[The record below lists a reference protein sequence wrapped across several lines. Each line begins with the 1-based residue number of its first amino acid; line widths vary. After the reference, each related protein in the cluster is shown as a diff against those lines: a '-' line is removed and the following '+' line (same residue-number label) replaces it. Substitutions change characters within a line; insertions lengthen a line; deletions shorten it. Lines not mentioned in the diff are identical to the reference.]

1 MTSVRRTVSTPT
13 ASYVVVDADPF
24 ETSGLIVARVVDAAS
39 GQARTIRRVSTRAPH
54 AYAHVASGGWLVLTG
69 RPQLAVPNLG
79 TANQALPARL
89 EFDDVQPV
97 DLVFT
102 IPAGSTLPFRP
113 PDVDVEPPP
122 TSLVGTV
129 TAEAFPHAPIGGA
142 TIAVAATAPPPALVA
157 LGTPL
162 AAGHSGTANV
172 VERTLAPAAAATA
185 LAAPAQ
191 AGATKALLLSVAGCT
206 PGTGVLVLGEPADFE
221 HVRITAVDVAAKEVT
236 LAVPLRRSRPGGAA
250 VRAFL
255 LTGVGSTTTLAR
267 AAVAGDG
274 VVLVDAALAGA
285 VVELAGPLPELRATG
300 LVANVDGR
308 WRLDGVRSIGELTLT
323 VSAAGFIT
331 LGPVPYDVDYRRPN
345 LIDLSLTT

>member
-97 DLVFT
+97 DLLFT

-142 TIAVAATAPPPALVA
+142 LVA
-157 LGTPL
+157 LRTPL